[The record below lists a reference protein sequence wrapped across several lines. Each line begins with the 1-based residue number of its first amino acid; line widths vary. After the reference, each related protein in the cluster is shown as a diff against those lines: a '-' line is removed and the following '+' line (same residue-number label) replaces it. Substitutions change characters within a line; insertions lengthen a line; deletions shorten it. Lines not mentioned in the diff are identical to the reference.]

1 LRLSRTAY
9 LESNPVNPA
18 NSVNVH
24 RLLLATRN
32 SHKTREFVEIL
43 GDGFDVHDLTDVAE
57 LPAVTETGRTFEANA
72 ILKAVETSKHFQ
84 ELVVADDSGLEVDA
98 LQGAPGIHSARYA
111 SERATDAANVAK
123 LLTQLIRCDPAP
135 HSARF
140 RCSLALAQGGKILK
154 TFGAFIEGTIVSAP
168 RGRAGFG
175 YDSVFQ
181 PLGSEQTF
189 AELSATE
196 KNRISHRARA
206 IRLLQTA
213 LLAKS

>member
-1 LRLSRTAY
+1 M
-9 LESNPVNPA
+9 
-18 NSVNVH
+18 H
-24 RLLLATRN
+24 QLLLATRN
-32 SHKTREFVEIL
+32 SHKTREFAEIL
-43 GDGFDVHDLTDVAE
+43 GGGFDVHDLADVAE
-57 LPAVTETGRTFEANA
+57 LPVVEETGLTFQANA

-111 SERATDAANVAK
+111 SEHATDAANVAK
-123 LLTQLIRCDPAP
+123 LLAELTGCDPGP
-135 HSARF
+135 YSARF
-140 RCSLALAQGGKILK
+140 RCSLALAQGGKILE
-154 TFGAFIEGTIVSAP
+154 TFDGVVEGTIVGVP

-175 YDSVFQ
+175 YDPVFQ
-181 PLGSEQTF
+181 SLGFEQTF
-189 AELSATE
+189 AELSAAE